1 MKKRYIALFPSG
13 KESLGTKIIIG
24 SANIQADTIEEAMQI
39 AIGTVPYGWPYLL
52 YEYDLYDKIFH
63 TAYNPDW
70 SSPTGYGID
79 ETFRNNLLEAGHTKN
94 W

>member
-1 MKKRYIALFPSG
+1 MKKRYIAIFPSG

-39 AIGTVPYGWPYLL
+39 AISTVPAGWPYLL
-52 YEYDLYDKIFH
+52 YEYEMYDKMFH

-70 SSPTGYGID
+70 TSPTGYGVD
-79 ETFRNNLLEAGHTKN
+79 TRLRDNLLEAGHTEN